1 MCMDLLTADG
11 KQLAVVLVCVHSA
24 HVLSVLRMA
33 AELQVCLKVTVVPY
47 YVDNDIRFQHLCGSA
62 PDQACHLEPRSEAGS
77 IGSELGF
84 VSILLAAVVLGFDDI
99 TCIRP
104 YGIQEAM
111 EGYKRAAHTHGWKV
125 RCCVST
131 R

>member
-77 IGSELGF
+77 IGSELGL
-84 VSILLAAVVLGFDDI
+84 VSFLLAAAVPGFNDI

-104 YGIQEAM
+104 YAIQEAM

-125 RCCVST
+125 RCCVSS